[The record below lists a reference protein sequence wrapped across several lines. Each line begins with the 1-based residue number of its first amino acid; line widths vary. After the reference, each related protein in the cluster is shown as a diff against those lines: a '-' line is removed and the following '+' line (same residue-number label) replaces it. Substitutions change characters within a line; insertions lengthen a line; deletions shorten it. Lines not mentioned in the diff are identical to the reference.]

1 MSLGTAFRAFFAALG
16 NRDTSAAIQA
26 VLDRPTAG
34 ELPPPVD
41 KKGGL
46 GGPGKPAAAAVA
58 SPRSEAVTLLAM
70 LQRESRLVDLVQ
82 EPLEQFSDAQVGAAA
97 RPCLQQCQQTLQRV
111 FALTP
116 LVATP
121 EGQVVEIPEN
131 PSPLRYQWLG
141 DSGTS
146 GANQAAAGKP
156 SSGAASTGTLV
167 HAGWLAKQCE
177 LAQWTGPAND
187 ALVVAPAQVQA

>member
-16 NRDTSAAIQA
+16 NRETSAAIQA

-34 ELPPPVD
+34 ELPPPVE
-41 KKGGL
+41 KAGGL
-46 GGPGKPAAAAVA
+46 GDSGKPATAAPA

-70 LQRESRLVDLVQ
+70 LQREARLVDLVQ

-111 FALTP
+111 FDLTP

-121 EGQVVEIPEN
+121 EGQPLEIPEN

-141 DSGTS
+141 DSGAS
-146 GANQAAAGKP
+146 GGN
-156 SSGAASTGTLV
+156 TGTLV

-177 LAQWTGPAND
+177 LAQWTGPAQD
-187 ALVVAPAQVQA
+187 APVVAPAQVQA